1 MEELIKLKEY
11 PVRDFLKKLL
21 QDKTTKLNIK
31 FATSTYESYGYSEES
46 QMTEGALLG
55 FSSCDI
61 QPRVYKSMEDQ
72 GDRTRKKAEVFTP
85 AWVVNKMNNH
95 CDSEWFERTNVF
107 NIEEETIWVETTEK
121 IEFPKDKTWK
131 DYIDSRRLEIT
142 CGEAPFIVSRY
153 DSTTG
158 EIIPIEKRIGLLD
171 RKLRVVNENAIDEN
185 EWLDWVFRAFQS
197 VYGYE
202 FQGDNLLLARVNLL
216 TTFCDYLKAKWN
228 REATKSELTKI
239 INIICWNFWQMDG
252 LEKVVPFGKP
262 QEEYRQ
268 LSLFGDDEPEEDE
281 IDEDCLV
288 YDWKQNHSKLF
299 KDIEKRGNNMKF
311 DFVIGNPPYQEA
323 TDSYNR
329 QEPIYPLF
337 YDAAEQLSE
346 KYILISPARFLFNA
360 GLTPKE
366 WNKKM
371 LSDAHLKVKYYNQN
385 SNEVFTNTDI
395 KGGIVILYRDSNK
408 LFGAINEFIADSN
421 IRAIASHFSKNEE
434 QNLPSIM
441 YGGRSDLKFND
452 TFLKKY
458 PNSPIDRL
466 KAIQKKHPNVVELGT
481 NEEYE
486 IKSSTFEVLPY
497 VFVEEE
503 PIQKEKYYKLFG
515 LYSGKRVYR
524 WIEKEYLTPRYP
536 NNNNISGYK
545 VYIPKASGNGI
556 YGEKISEPVIAYPN
570 ESSTPTFIG
579 IGNFKTYCEA
589 ENLTKYIKSKFTRSL
604 LGILKITQDIV
615 PSKWAYVPLQDFT
628 SNSDID
634 WSVSIAEIDK
644 QLYKK
649 YGLSTEEIDFIET
662 NVKEME

>member
-216 TTFCDYLKAKWN
+216 TTFCDYLKARWN

-252 LEKVVPFGKP
+252 LKKGVPFGKP

-268 LSLFGDDEPEEDE
+268 LSLFGDDEPEDNE

-311 DFVIGNPPYQEA
+311 DFVIGNPPYQVEQ
-323 TDSYNR
+323 NGR
-329 QEPIYPLF
+329 MLPV
-337 YDAAEQLSE
+337 YDAFMDEAFKVADITE
-346 KYILISPARFLFNA
+346 LIHPARFLFNA
-360 GLTPKE
+360 GQTNKD
-366 WNKKM
+366 WNKKI
-371 LSDAHLKVKYYNQN
+371 LADKHFKVLEYSSDSKKYF
-385 SNEVFTNTDI
+385 SGVDI
-395 KGGIVILYRDSNK
+395 KGGVAISLRNQNK
-408 LFGAINEFIADSN
+408 DFGATDTFIPYDEMRSVLSKVRGTKDFISFATIVFTSSKYALSNIYEEHPNYKKYIKHDGKDSQIDTNAFEKMPIFEKKCVAAPEKDCVQIYGRIDNQRAYYWTKEKYIADSGN
-421 IRAIASHFSKNEE
+421 LYKYKVFVSKVNGSGDFGITLSQPEIGYPRMGSTQSFLGIGALDTE
-434 QNLPSIM
+434 KDAQNL
-441 YGGRSDLKFND
+441 LK
-452 TFLKKY
+452 
-458 PNSPIDRL
+458 
-466 KAIQKKHPNVVELGT
+466 
-481 NEEYE
+481 
-486 IKSSTFEVLPY
+486 
-497 VFVEEE
+497 
-503 PIQKEKYYKLFG
+503 
-515 LYSGKRVYR
+515 
-524 WIEKEYLTPRYP
+524 YL
-536 NNNNISGYK
+536 
-545 VYIPKASGNGI
+545 
-556 YGEKISEPVIAYPN
+556 
-570 ESSTPTFIG
+570 
-579 IGNFKTYCEA
+579 
-589 ENLTKYIKSKFTRSL
+589 KSKFLRAMLCT
-604 LGILKITQDIV
+604 LKITQDNNPV
-615 PSKWAYVPLQDFT
+615 KWSNIPLQDFT

-634 WSVSIAEIDK
+634 WSVSVAEIDK

-649 YGLSTEEIDFIET
+649 YGLSAEEIKFIET